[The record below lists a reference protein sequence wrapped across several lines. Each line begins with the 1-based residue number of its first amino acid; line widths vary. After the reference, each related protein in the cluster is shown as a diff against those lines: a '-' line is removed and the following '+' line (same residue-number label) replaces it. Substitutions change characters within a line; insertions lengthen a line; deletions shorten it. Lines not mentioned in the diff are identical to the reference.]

1 MKRVSTLAERELSVY
16 FLSPIAYVVLT
27 IFLAISGVLFIT
39 QVFSPGA
46 ESSLRGLSNDV
57 WPIILVFIL
66 PMITMR
72 LLSDEFRSGTI
83 ETLMTAPVT
92 DADVVLGKFLGA
104 MVFYL
109 VILATTLLYPVLL
122 TIWGSVDWGMAFS
135 TYVGLILLGGFFIS
149 VGLFFS
155 AWTSNQVIAVVC
167 SFVLLAVLMFLARYL
182 GGFLSG
188 LPRMLVQHVDVRYHY
203 QDFARGA
210 VVLNHVVYFV
220 TLTALFLFLTIK
232 TLESRRWR

>member
-1 MKRVSTLAERELSVY
+1 MKHVSTLAERDLSVY

-46 ESSLRGLSNDV
+46 DSSLRGLSNDV

-83 ETLMTAPVT
+83 ETLM
-92 DADVVLGKFLGA
+92 
-104 MVFYL
+104 
-109 VILATTLLYPVLL
+109 
-122 TIWGSVDWGMAFS
+122 
-135 TYVGLILLGGFFIS
+135 ILLGGFFIS

-167 SFVLLAVLMFLARYL
+167 SFMLLAVLMFLARYL

-220 TLTALFLFLTIK
+220 TLTALFLFLTVK